1 MSNRARIIMPVVV
14 IVAAGST
21 AVWLATRDGTD
32 GIAIEAS
39 GTVEATD
46 ADLGFQLAG
55 RIEWI
60 SLREGDR
67 GSAGQEVA
75 ALDRSELIA
84 RQGAAEAQLAATRF
98 LLRELESGFRP
109 EEIAEVR
116 AGLQAAAEWRAD
128 AERDVA
134 RTRRLFQGGAVS
146 QEALDKAETAYRV
159 AEAGVDQARERLSIM
174 EQGPRQERIA
184 AQRALVEQ
192 AEAAVDLVEATLENA
207 VVRLPFDGVVTVRH
221 RGPGETVAPGL
232 PVLTL
237 MDLDDRWVRIY
248 VPENRI
254 GAVSLGQRAT
264 ISSDTYSDR
273 EYQGEVFFIASEA
286 EFTPRNVQTP
296 EERVKLVYAVKVRVT
311 GDAGYD
317 LKPGTPADV
326 VLAASEA
333 TG

>member
-146 QEALDKAETAYRV
+146 QEALDKAETAYQV

-296 EERVKLVYAVKVRVT
+296 EERVKLVYAVKVRIT